1 MDPGGGAGASAAN
14 LPVDMLANIH
24 GRLSLL
30 DFAAAF
36 RSSRGAFRPEA
47 PCLVLPGDTPD
58 TVTLF
63 SLSGRHAISV
73 RAPEPTLLDH
83 IIMGSSPSRGWLVTA
98 DDRARLR
105 LLNPVTGERRS
116 LPAITTIPCL
126 HATTGGENPC
136 LTLDLKWFFR
146 GPPLRSYGPVTMT
159 ADTLRRCLYR
169 KVVLSDSGAIAML
182 ITGLGYGAVAF
193 ATAGGGSWRLAPPRD
208 GVEPIASPK
217 ADPWSL
223 GPSPDGVE
231 DAVHHEGR
239 FYSITC
245 SGKMEESRQQDADIM
260 FASTVVEPALRL
272 VPADTNNCKYL
283 LVTPGGRLMV
293 VLKTKETTGWRTPL
307 SFKVQV
313 LGAGAKEW
321 KETDDIGDPALFV
334 GTKGSLCVSTRE
346 HPELRAGCV
355 YYAAHGG
362 VVVLSLKGGT
372 VKEVD
377 GLWTDHSWLEWFT
390 PCISR

>member
-1 MDPGGGAGASAAN
+1 MDPGGGGGAGATAAN

-30 DFAAAF
+30 DRLTFAAAF
-36 RSSRGAFRPEA
+36 RSSRGLFRPEA
-47 PCLVLPGDTPD
+47 PCLVVP
-58 TVTLF
+58 
-63 SLSGRHAISV
+63 
-73 RAPEPTLLDH
+73 
-83 IIMGSSPSRGWLVTA
+83 A
-98 DDRARLR
+98 DL
-105 LLNPVTGERRS
+105 
-116 LPAITTIPCL
+116 
-126 HATTGGENPC
+126 
-136 LTLDLKWFFR
+136 
-146 GPPLRSYGPVTMT
+146 
-159 ADTLRRCLYR
+159 
-169 KVVLSDSGAIAML
+169 
-182 ITGLGYGAVAF
+182 
-193 ATAGGGSWRLAPPRD
+193 
-208 GVEPIASPK
+208 
-217 ADPWSL
+217 WSL

-245 SGKMEESRQQDADIM
+245 SGKMEEWRQQDADTM

-272 VPADTNNCKYL
+272 TPADTNNCKYL
-283 LVTPGGRLMV
+283 VVTPGGRLMV
-293 VLKTKETTGWRTPL
+293 VLKTKETTGLRTPL

-321 KETDDIGDPALFV
+321 KETDDIGDAALFV

-377 GLWTDHSWLEWFT
+377 RLWTDHSWLEWFT